1 MARLGRVSRPAYC
14 RRPPHPA
21 VRPPARDGAS
31 PKRAAPALHTP
42 VDAASANPSLPQ
54 SIHTEGLDPVC
65 QVSYEARLPGESS
78 RLAAPID

>member
-14 RRPPHPA
+14 RLPTNPA
-21 VRPPARDGAS
+21 FRPPASHGPS
-31 PKRAAPALHTP
+31 PNRAAPAIHTQLK
-42 VDAASANPSLPQ
+42 AASANPSLPQ